1 MWIIIIILFVRL
13 DASPYPRDTWIFG
26 LSLGDSMGH
35 SRAEKAKTHKR
46 IVAIASKR
54 FREEGLAGVGI
65 ADLMKEA
72 GLTVGGFYKHFDSR
86 DDLMAEAVG
95 SALGA
100 WKRQVDA
107 AASGGPPV
115 TYESLVD
122 DYLSEAH
129 RDQPGTG
136 CPVVALAG
144 DIARSDK
151 RTRVLV
157 TQETQESIQLLA
169 TLLPDASEKDKGT
182 ARSRAILTY
191 CALVGAIGVAR
202 AVSDEQ
208 LSREI
213 LKTLAVRLKGRT
225 HAVRVPGG

>member
-1 MWIIIIILFVRL
+1 MWIIVIILFVRL

-26 LSLGDSMGH
+26 LYLGDSMGH
-35 SRAEKAKTHKR
+35 TRAEKAKTHKR

-86 DDLMAEAVG
+86 DDLVAEAVG

-115 TYESLVD
+115 TL
-122 DYLSEAH
+122 
-129 RDQPGTG
+129 RM
-136 CPVVALAG
+136 
-144 DIARSDK
+144 
-151 RTRVLV
+151 
-157 TQETQESIQLLA
+157 
-169 TLLPDASEKDKGT
+169 
-182 ARSRAILTY
+182 SR
-191 CALVGAIGVAR
+191 
-202 AVSDEQ
+202 
-208 LSREI
+208 
-213 LKTLAVRLKGRT
+213 
-225 HAVRVPGG
+225 